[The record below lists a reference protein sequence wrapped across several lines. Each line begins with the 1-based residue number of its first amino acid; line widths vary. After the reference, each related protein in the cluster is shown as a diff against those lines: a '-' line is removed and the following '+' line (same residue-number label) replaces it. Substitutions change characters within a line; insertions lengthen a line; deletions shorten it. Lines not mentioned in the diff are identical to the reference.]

1 MGEAQPAPAPDAAV
15 KNGEHRS
22 ERFALGAFEEHFV
35 EIVFRFEHGFS
46 VAGVVGF
53 FDDGEGAF
61 EAGDL
66 RIAGLFC
73 EEARSEPFENS
84 ANGVDVAGFLDGKRA
99 DNRALVGD
107 DRDEAFGFE
116 LAEGFAN
123 DGAGNAHHGD
133 EFAFDETLAGIEAAR
148 DDGLAEF
155 VEDLAAERSGGLGD
169 SREDGSGTK

>member
-1 MGEAQPAPAPDAAV
+1 VGEAQPAPAPDAAV

-46 VAGVVGF
+46 LAGVVGF

-61 EAGDL
+61 EARDL
-66 RIAGLFC
+66 GLVGLLGKEAGGESFK
-73 EEARSEPFENS
+73 NG
-84 ANGVDVAGFLDGKRA
+84 ANGLDITGFFDGEGA

-107 DRDEAFGFE
+107 DGHETFRFE
-116 LAEGFAN
+116 LAEGFAD

-133 EFAFDETLAGIEAAR
+133 QFALD
-148 DDGLAEF
+148 
-155 VEDLAAERSGGLGD
+155 
-169 SREDGSGTK
+169 